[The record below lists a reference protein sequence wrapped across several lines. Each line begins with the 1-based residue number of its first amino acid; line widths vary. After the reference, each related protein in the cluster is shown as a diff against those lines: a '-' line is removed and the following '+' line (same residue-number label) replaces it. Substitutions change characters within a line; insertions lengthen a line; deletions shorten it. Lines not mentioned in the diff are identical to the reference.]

1 MISTREF
8 VIDDYDKA
16 VTLWS
21 LVEGVEV
28 AEGDSKEEIRAY
40 LLRNPG
46 LSRVAE
52 ENGTIVGAVLC
63 GHDGRR
69 GLIYHLAVAPASH
82 GKGIGKLLVREC
94 LTHLRATGIVRHSRH
109 SNACYEKSANP
120 ACHDDDGDSWS
131 YRYDC
136 MGNNTMHVLGELRWC
151 DRTHITC
158 GLGGDQCHRCT
169 PFLGHVDHDT

>member
-1 MISTREF
+1 MPTISTREF

-16 VTLWS
+16 VALWN

-69 GLIYHLAVAPASH
+69 GLIYHLTVAPAHH
-82 GKGIGKLLVREC
+82 GKGIGKLLVQEC
-94 LTHLRATGIVRHSRH
+94 VTHLRAAGIARALILVAQDNAGAHSFWLRIGWEDVPG
-109 SNACYEKSANP
+109 AIL
-120 ACHDDDGDSWS
+120 
-131 YRYDC
+131 
-136 MGNNTMHVLGELRWC
+136 MGIDL
-151 DRTHITC
+151 
-158 GLGGDQCHRCT
+158 
-169 PFLGHVDHDT
+169 

>member
-1 MISTREF
+1 MISRREF
-8 VIDDYDKA
+8 IIDDYEEA
-16 VTLWS
+16 VTLWH

-69 GLIYHLAVAPASH
+69 GLIYHLAVAPTHH
-82 GKGIGKLLVREC
+82 GRGIGKLLVQEC
-94 LTHLRATGIVRHSRH
+94 VAHLRDRAITRALILVASDNPRGHSFWLRNGWEDVPGALVMGI
-109 SNACYEKSANP
+109 
-120 ACHDDDGDSWS
+120 D
-131 YRYDC
+131 
-136 MGNNTMHVLGELRWC
+136 L
-151 DRTHITC
+151 
-158 GLGGDQCHRCT
+158 
-169 PFLGHVDHDT
+169 

>member
-8 VIDDYDKA
+8 IIDDYDKA
-16 VTLWS
+16 VALWRM
-21 LVEGVEV
+21 VEGVEV

-52 ENGTIVGAVLC
+52 ENGTMVGAVLC

-94 LTHLRATGIVRHSRH
+94 LTHLRATGIVRALILVAGDNAGAHSFWLRIGW
-109 SNACYEKSANP
+109 E
-120 ACHDDDGDSWS
+120 DVTDVIV
-131 YRYDC
+131 
-136 MGNNTMHVLGELRWC
+136 MGIDL
-151 DRTHITC
+151 
-158 GLGGDQCHRCT
+158 
-169 PFLGHVDHDT
+169 

>member
-16 VTLWS
+16 VALWS
-21 LVEGVEV
+21 LAEGVEV

-46 LSRVAE
+46 LSRIAE

-69 GLIYHLAVAPASH
+69 GLIYHLAVAPAYH
-82 GKGIGKLLVREC
+82 GKGIGNLLVQEC
-94 LTHLRATGIVRHSRH
+94 VTRLRAMGIVRALILVAGDNAGAHSFWLRIGWEDV
-109 SNACYEKSANP
+109 AGAML
-120 ACHDDDGDSWS
+120 
-131 YRYDC
+131 
-136 MGNNTMHVLGELRWC
+136 MGIDV
-151 DRTHITC
+151 
-158 GLGGDQCHRCT
+158 
-169 PFLGHVDHDT
+169 

>member
-16 VTLWS
+16 VALWS
-21 LVEGVEV
+21 LLKGVEV

-69 GLIYHLAVAPASH
+69 GLIYHLAVAPAYH

-94 LTHLRATGIVRHSRH
+94 LAHLRATGIVRALILVAGDNAGAHSFWLRIGWEDV
-109 SNACYEKSANP
+109 A
-120 ACHDDDGDSWS
+120 GVIV
-131 YRYDC
+131 
-136 MGNNTMHVLGELRWC
+136 MGIDL
-151 DRTHITC
+151 
-158 GLGGDQCHRCT
+158 
-169 PFLGHVDHDT
+169 